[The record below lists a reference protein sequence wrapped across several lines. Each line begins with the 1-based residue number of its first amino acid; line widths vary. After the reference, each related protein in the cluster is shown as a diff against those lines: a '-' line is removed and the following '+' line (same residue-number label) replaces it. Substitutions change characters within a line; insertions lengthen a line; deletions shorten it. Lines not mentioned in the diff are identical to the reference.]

1 MGILI
6 IIYCAIV
13 VAHVY
18 YAYYFANKITTA
30 VKRKTA
36 RKLFRL
42 QNPQAKKKSL
52 SVLTN
57 NIRTF
62 TSIVV
67 FIPNQ
72 FYY

>member
-18 YAYYFANKITTA
+18 YAYYFANKITVA
-30 VKRKTA
+30 VKRKVV
-36 RKLFRL
+36 RKLMRL

-52 SVLTN
+52 NVLTH

-62 TSIVV
+62 TSLVV
-67 FIPNQ
+67 YIPNQ
-72 FYY
+72 LYY